1 MVAATK
7 PESSVHLVELPCR
20 PLTTALWLPILLITG
35 NIIFAFNISQLLK
48 LYKFCKS
55 QCVQVLFSSI
65 PMYSVHI
72 RVQIFDVNG
81 TFVSSFGS
89 YGQAPGELDCISGIA
104 VNTMGQ
110 IIVADRYNNRIQ
122 VFDRYEVFCMWS
134 CIKYYYIL
142 TEEKQIR
149 QAIQTINAGT
159 CIILLID
166 MVNTNIVLEV
176 KGKEKVN

>member
-1 MVAATK
+1 M
-7 PESSVHLVELPCR
+7 
-20 PLTTALWLPILLITG
+20 
-35 NIIFAFNISQLLK
+35 LK

-55 QCVQVLFSSI
+55 LYVDVLFSSI
-65 PMYSVHI
+65 PVYFCLI

-122 VFDRYEVFCMWS
+122 VFDR
-134 CIKYYYIL
+134 
-142 TEEKQIR
+142 
-149 QAIQTINAGT
+149 
-159 CIILLID
+159 
-166 MVNTNIVLEV
+166 
-176 KGKEKVN
+176 